1 MSAPSLHLIAT
12 GGTFDKTYDP
22 IAGQLGFAQS
32 HLHEIVA
39 RCRINGA
46 VAIDTLPLMDSLDM
60 QDADRQRVLASVQAS
75 SATRIV
81 IVHGTDTMPETAR
94 VLGPALQA
102 DAAQAGKT
110 VVITGA
116 MVPYSIRGSDA
127 LFNLG
132 FAAAVASTAAPGVY
146 VAMNAQVFGWE
157 TVRKNRALGR
167 FEG

>member
-22 IAGQLGFAQS
+22 IAGQLGFARS
-32 HLHEIVA
+32 HLHEIVE

-46 VAIDTLPLMDSLDM
+46 VSIDALPLMDSLDM
-60 QDADRQRVLASVQAS
+60 QDADRQRVLASVQTTA
-75 SATRIV
+75 ATRIV
-81 IVHGTDTMPETAR
+81 IIHGTDTMPETAR
-94 VLGPALQA
+94 VLGPALKGS
-102 DAAQAGKT
+102 GKT

-132 FAAAVASTAAPGVY
+132 FAAAVATTAAPGVY

-157 TVRKNRALGR
+157 TVRKNRSAGR

>member
-12 GGTFDKTYDP
+12 GGTFDKTSDP
-22 IAGQLGFAQS
+22 IAGQLGFAQT

-39 RCRINGA
+39 RCRINGEVSVDA
-46 VAIDTLPLMDSLDM
+46 LPLMDSLDM
-60 QDADRQRVLASVQAS
+60 QDADRQRVLASVLAT

-81 IVHGTDTMPETAR
+81 IIHGTDTMPETAR
-94 VLGPALQA
+94 VLGPALKGS
-102 DAAQAGKT
+102 GKT

-132 FAAAVASTAAPGVY
+132 FAAAVATSAAPGVY
-146 VAMNAQVFGWE
+146 VAMNAQVFSWE

>member
-22 IAGQLGFAQS
+22 IAGQLGFAQT

-39 RCRINGA
+39 RCRINGEVSVDA
-46 VAIDTLPLMDSLDM
+46 LPLMDSLDM
-60 QDADRQRVLASVQAS
+60 QDADRQRVLASVLAT

-81 IVHGTDTMPETAR
+81 IIHGTDTMPETAR
-94 VLGPALQA
+94 VLGPALKGS
-102 DAAQAGKT
+102 GKT

-132 FAAAVASTAAPGVY
+132 FAAAVATSAAPGVY
-146 VAMNAQVFGWE
+146 VAMNAQVFSWE